1 MGIETLCMDVL
12 TANEIGGNLALA
24 YRFSDPDG
32 ERTGK
37 SGYSF
42 GRVQFDIE
50 NNWTGI
56 LALKACGFR
65 PKDLDRLFEQR
76 DPIAD
81 LNAALYREKDTV
93 DEYDRRHV
101 AEAVEHCRDLMVDSK
116 IRFNLAAMVHLVDYH
131 NQLYLSPGGPLHR
144 HLAGKGKATPK
155 IITDFKRYCTAW
167 GRKRPDDV
175 LRRAGNIDRILKGA
189 IA

>member
-1 MGIETLCMDVL
+1 
-12 TANEIGGNLALA
+12 
-24 YRFSDPDG
+24 
-32 ERTGK
+32 
-37 SGYSF
+37 
-42 GRVQFDIE
+42 
-50 NNWTGI
+50 
-56 LALKACGFR
+56 
-65 PKDLDRLFEQR
+65 
-76 DPIAD
+76 
-81 LNAALYREKDTV
+81 
-93 DEYDRRHV
+93 
-101 AEAVEHCRDLMVDSK
+101 
-116 IRFNLAAMVHLVDYH
+116 MVHLVDYH